1 MMLYVIALIVL
12 SSFLCFLH
20 IQALFEFKE
29 NTQDFYFYFLF
40 FFGQGGFLI
49 IQFFQCLLLL
59 YIVTIQVNNIV
70 FKSNIHIYALACGL
84 CNSRHCFFFFF
95 GSVVIQGIVINGLG

>member
-40 FFGQGGFLI
+40 FFWAGGVPYYPIL
-49 IQFFQCLLLL
+49 
-59 YIVTIQVNNIV
+59 
-70 FKSNIHIYALACGL
+70 SMP
-84 CNSRHCFFFFF
+84 S
-95 GSVVIQGIVINGLG
+95 SVVHSDHTS

>member
-29 NTQDFYFYFLF
+29 NTQDFYFYFWA
-40 FFGQGGFLI
+40 GGVPYYPIL
-49 IQFFQCLLLL
+49 
-59 YIVTIQVNNIV
+59 
-70 FKSNIHIYALACGL
+70 SMP
-84 CNSRHCFFFFF
+84 S
-95 GSVVIQGIVINGLG
+95 SVVHSDHTS

>member
-70 FKSNIHIYALACGL
+70 FK
-84 CNSRHCFFFFF
+84 
-95 GSVVIQGIVINGLG
+95 